1 VVAPGML
8 QNPSVR
14 TWLAGVEP
22 AWTLLD
28 QASFSALHEPPSP
41 VAGPIRLAADLAQEE
56 IRQSAV
62 ARNAL
67 ILLRAAATRSGLKMT
82 AASNLARSVVAEMC
96 NLFIWPDLDQ
106 VGAFQFHKV
115 INEPDFLPL
124 YFVRNVLQAATL
136 LRKQKGH
143 LKISP
148 AGRRM
153 MEEPNSS
160 PLQAL
165 LFHVTMWHL
174 DLGYLSRGLL
184 HGWPQHDAGI
194 VLWSLSVAATDWEP
208 RERLSRLCTIP
219 IIGVLDDQSWDKA
232 SFAMEAQILRPLVW
246 FGLLE
251 HREENTD
258 SDHFGRRHLYRKT
271 GLFDR
276 FLSFKVTLENDS
288 GPRH

>member
-8 QNPSVR
+8 QNQSVK

-28 QASFSALHEPPSP
+28 QASFAALHQPPSP
-41 VAGPIRLAADLAQEE
+41 MAGPIRLAADFTQEE

-67 ILLRAAATRSGLKMT
+67 ILLRAAEIGPGLKMT
-82 AASNLARSVVAEMC
+82 AAGNLSRVVVAEMRH
-96 NLFIWPDLDQ
+96 LFTWPDYDEAE
-106 VGAFQFHKV
+106 AFQFHKA

-124 YFVRNVLQAATL
+124 YFVRNVLQSGLL

-143 LKISP
+143 LKTTS
-148 AGRRM
+148 ARRRI
-153 MEEPNSS
+153 MEEPNV
-160 PLQAL
+160 PALQAL
-165 LFHVTMWHL
+165 LFHITLWHL
-174 DLGYLSRGLL
+174 DLAYLSRGLH
-184 HGWPQHDAGI
+184 HGWPQQDAGI
-194 VLWSLSVAATDWEP
+194 VLWSLSVAATDWQT

-219 IIGVLDDQSWDKA
+219 INGVLGQAWDTA
-232 SFAMEAQILRPLVW
+232 SFAMEAQILRPLLW

-251 HREENTD
+251 HKEDEKDPAQFGKR
-258 SDHFGRRHLYRKT
+258 HFYRKT
-271 GLFDR
+271 TLFDR
-276 FLSFKVTLENDS
+276 FLSFDVTLENLG

>member
-1 VVAPGML
+1 MVAPGML
-8 QNPSVR
+8 QNASVK

-28 QASFSALHEPPSP
+28 QASFAALREPPSP
-41 VAGPIRLAADLAQEE
+41 MAGPIRLAADLTQEE

-67 ILLRAAATRSGLKMT
+67 ILLRAAATGPGLKMT
-82 AASNLARSVVAEMC
+82 AAGNLARSVVAEMC

-124 YFVRNVLQAATL
+124 YFVRNVLQAGTL

-143 LKISP
+143 LKVSP

-153 MEEPNSS
+153 MEEPDASA
-160 PLQAL
+160 LQAL
-165 LFHVTMWHL
+165 LFHITMWHL

-184 HGWPQHDAGI
+184 HGWPQQDAGV

-219 IIGVLDDQSWDKA
+219 INGVLDQAWDTA
-232 SFAMEAQILRPLVW
+232 SFAMEAQILRPLLW

-258 SDHFGRRHLYRKT
+258 SDQFGRRHLYRKT
-271 GLFDR
+271 SLFDR
-276 FLSFKVTLENDS
+276 FLSFDLTLANAH

>member
-1 VVAPGML
+1 MVAPGML

-184 HGWPQHDAGI
+184 MGGP
-194 VLWSLSVAATDWEP
+194 
-208 RERLSRLCTIP
+208 
-219 IIGVLDDQSWDKA
+219 
-232 SFAMEAQILRPLVW
+232 
-246 FGLLE
+246 
-251 HREENTD
+251 NTT
-258 SDHFGRRHLYRKT
+258 RA
-271 GLFDR
+271 
-276 FLSFKVTLENDS
+276 
-288 GPRH
+288 

>member
-1 VVAPGML
+1 ML
-8 QNPSVR
+8 QNPSVK

-28 QASFSALHEPPSP
+28 QASFAALYEPPSP
-41 VAGPIRLAADLAQEE
+41 MAGPIRLAADLTQDE

-67 ILLRAAATRSGLKMT
+67 ILLRAAATGPGLKLT
-82 AASNLARSVVAEMC
+82 AAGNLARSIVTEMC
-96 NLFIWPDLDQ
+96 DLFTWPGFDH

-124 YFVRNVLQAATL
+124 YFVRNVLQEGTL

-143 LKISP
+143 LKVSP

-153 MEEPNSS
+153 MEESNVSA
-160 PLQAL
+160 LQAL
-165 LFHVTMWHL
+165 LFLITMWHL

-208 RERLSRLCTIP
+208 PERLSRLCTIP

-232 SFAMEAQILRPLVW
+232 SFAMEAQILRPLLW

-251 HREENTD
+251 HREEHID
-258 SDHFGRRHLYRKT
+258 SDQFGRRHLYRKT
-271 GLFDR
+271 PSFDR
-276 FLSFKVTLENDS
+276 FLSFEVTLENAS